1 MESIGDL
8 LSRYKP
14 QEPDEILAVKRYI
27 AEQFGAP
34 ASVGLQGENA
44 LIITVASA
52 ALANTLR
59 MRTPAIQAAAG
70 TKKRLVFRI
79 G

>member
-1 MESIGDL
+1 MERIGDL

-14 QEPDEILAVKRYI
+14 QEPEEITAVKRYI
-27 AEQFGAP
+27 FDEFGAT
-34 ASVGLQGENA
+34 ASVGIQGDTT

-52 ALANTLR
+52 SLANTLR
-59 MRTPAIQAAAG
+59 MRTPVIQAAAD